1 MGTFICGA
9 SARSSLQ
16 ERPVQHR
23 PKACFVFHLIG
34 KVEIR
39 LPRPGAFFVTL
50 RMDPIVEPVVGGTE
64 CLVAP
69 VMDGNGCRPS
79 RELGRLY
86 RVLTVPEIREIGRD
100 DADGDSNLDIGLGW
114 AELVVPA
121 IRWAGVGG
129 NGMETGEM
137 GGE

>member
-69 VMDGNGCRPS
+69 VMDGNSCRPPW
-79 RELGRLY
+79 ELGRLY
-86 RVLTVPEIREIGRD
+86 RLLTVPEITEIGRD
-100 DADGDSNLDIGLGW
+100 IADRDTDLDVGLGR

-121 IRWAGVGG
+121 IRGAAVGG

>member
-1 MGTFICGA
+1 M
-9 SARSSLQ
+9 
-16 ERPVQHR
+16 QHR

-50 RMDPIVEPVVGGTE
+50 RMDPIVETVVGGTK
-64 CLVAP
+64 CLVTP
-69 VMDGNGCRPS
+69 VMDGNGCRPT

-100 DADGDSNLDIGLGW
+100 GVDGNSDLDIGLGW

-121 IRWAGVGG
+121 IRWAAVGG

-137 GGE
+137 GGK